1 MSDVLG
7 VIAQGYNPL
16 TQANNVV
23 GFQRQQTALQQER
36 FNLQQAQLQPAY
48 AGLNALLENPNANW
62 GDVQAA
68 LANSQRLGGN
78 VDGLVQNA
86 SAFAAQGGSPADFV
100 RQYGTARY
108 VPPFEAANLFLPQ
121 YAEQRTAMGTYP
133 GQVSGPATTG
143 GPQWSP
149 TGFVRRG
156 VTPEEY
162 NQPVPVGYNPQTGA
176 VMTAPYGSVYS
187 GMPGM
192 GGGGMPAFSG
202 PGGMVGMGGGG
213 PATGGGAGGPVPGG
227 GALGMIKQEALMNVM
242 LRESGGRDIMNT
254 QGSGAGGLFQMM
266 PPTWAEGKQLAG
278 IPEGEFPQAQG
289 SPPQVQYAVA
299 SALYDRYGT
308 APWQASAANAGRFP
322 GAQAAMLTANGIPA
336 AGGGGPVQNAAYY
349 PPMPGMGPSGTGGM
363 GPGGGAALPPGFV
376 SIYGPGMTGQPPAP
390 GVMEGAK
397 EAAAGATGRQ
407 QALVAA
413 QNTVPGSRSILE
425 GMLADM
431 ATPGFTSGVG
441 HTTYGNLR
449 QVLQNSGIAPQNM
462 DIQQGQAAQEQFN
475 KFVSQLSA
483 QTMQMIGAPSDARQ
497 EMAAASN
504 PSLMN
509 TVAGNRA
516 IVRMLLGNLQ
526 SIDVMTREFQGSGLP
541 PSMFDQWRLQ
551 FTARDPRTGGQFD
564 PRIFWMA
571 NMPPDE
577 QRSYFQ
583 KNSPAVQ
590 RQLSN
595 DLEFAARNGWI
606 SQNADKSIG
615 NNW

>member
-16 TQANNVV
+16 TQANNVI
-23 GFQRQQTALQQER
+23 GFQRQQQALRQQQFE
-36 FNLQQAQLQPAY
+36 LQQAQLQPAY
-48 AGLNALLENPNANW
+48 AGLNALLENPNAGW
-62 GDVQAA
+62 GDIQAA

-78 VDGLVQNA
+78 VDGLVANA
-86 SAFAAQGGSPADFV
+86 SDFAAKGGSPADFI

-133 GQVSGPATTG
+133 GQVSGPATPG

-149 TGFVRRG
+149 TGFVQQG
-156 VTPEEY
+156 VSPEQW
-162 NQPVPVGYNPQTGA
+162 NQPVPVGYNPQTGQ
-176 VMTAPYGSVYS
+176 VITRPYGSVY
-187 GMPGM
+187 GGTPGM
-192 GGGGMPAFSG
+192 GGGMTGAP
-202 PGGMVGMGGGG
+202 GMGGT
-213 PATGGGAGGPVPGG
+213 PATGTGAGGPNIPGAG
-227 GALGMIKQEALMNVM
+227 GAAAIKQQALMNVM
-242 LRESGGRDIMNT
+242 LRESGGRNV
-254 QGSGAGGLFQMM
+254 
-266 PPTWAEGKQLAG
+266 PN
-278 IPEGEFPQAQG
+278 AQG
-289 SPPQVQYAVA
+289 SPAQGYFQIMPQSWQEGASLAGVDTKQYPNPMSAPFAVQQAVA
-299 SALYDRYGT
+299 SALYDRHGT
-308 APWQASAANAGRFP
+308 APWQASEGNAGQFP
-322 GAQAAMLTANGIPA
+322 GAQAAMMTARGIPG
-336 AGGGGPVQNAAYY
+336 AGVSNAAYY
-349 PPMPGMGPSGTGGM
+349 PPAPGMGGPGGM
-363 GPGGGAALPPGFV
+363 GPGGALPPGFTP
-376 SIYGPGMTGQPPAP
+376 IYGPGMVGAPPAP
-390 GVMEGAK
+390 GVMEGAQT
-397 EAAAGATGRQ
+397 AAAGATGRQ

-441 HTTYGNLR
+441 HTSYGNLR
-449 QVLQNSGIAPQNM
+449 QVLQNIGVAPQNM

-526 SIDVMTREFQGSGLP
+526 SIDVMTREFAGSGLP
-541 PSMFDQWRLQ
+541 PSMYDQWRLQ

-606 SQNADKSIG
+606 TQNADQSIG
-615 NNW
+615 NKWQ